1 MSMKSDTS
9 RYSWAGPAESIERGI
24 SAAARITV
32 TKVTKARGD
41 NGVDADSY
49 VAVIA
54 GRLSQQIDL
63 VCARIQGAIE
73 DRIPE
78 LSGNAQ
84 MIELLSAS
92 LRDNVATV
100 LQALGQSLPVDA
112 IPAPTTALVHARRI
126 AQRAV
131 PVNVIVRA
139 YRLGQRRMTELVFA
153 ELHAITM
160 DAATRVEVIERITTV
175 LFEYVDSVSQ
185 QAVTAY
191 ESERERWLENKCSM
205 RAMRV
210 RDVLD
215 QAADVDAAASA
226 IHYPLEDH
234 QHLALIVWYPSAGP
248 EHDELDRLRT
258 FLEDLGAAVETSA
271 RPLSVAADRT
281 SGWAWLPFISAPGDV
296 IAKVREF
303 ARWRPDPPR
312 IAMGAVGSGVEG
324 FRRSHRQ
331 AQRARTALDAGD
343 AEQRQTVAATD
354 PEVAVEA
361 LLGGGV
367 LEAREWV
374 ADVLGELASDNDD
387 DTRLREALWAYLHS
401 GSGYEGAAKEL
412 DLGFHTV
419 KRRVEQAVARRGRP
433 IDNRLDVELA
443 LFVCLWYGADVL
455 QSD

>member
-1 MSMKSDTS
+1 M
-9 RYSWAGPAESIERGI
+9 
-24 SAAARITV
+24 
-32 TKVTKARGD
+32 KVTKARGD

-49 VAVIA
+49 VAMIA
-54 GRLSQQIDL
+54 GRLSQQIDM
-63 VCARIQGAIE
+63 VCTRIQSAVE
-73 DRIPE
+73 ERIPE

-84 MIELLSAS
+84 MIELLAAS
-92 LRDNVATV
+92 LQDNVATV
-100 LQALGQSLPVDA
+100 LQALSQHLPVDA
-112 IPAPTTALVHARRI
+112 IPAPTTALIHARRI

-153 ELHAITM
+153 ELHAIAM
-160 DAATRVEVIERITTV
+160 DSATRVEVIERITTV

-191 ESERERWLENKCSM
+191 EAERERWLENKCSM

-215 QAADVDAAASA
+215 ESVDVVAGASA
-226 IHYPLEDH
+226 IHYPLQDH

-258 FLEDLGAAVETSA
+258 FIEDLGAAVDTSA
-271 RPLSVAADRT
+271 RPLSVAADPT
-281 SGWAWLPFISAPGDV
+281 SGWAWLPFRSAPGDV

-331 AQRARTALDAGD
+331 AQRARATAVAGD
-343 AEQRQTVAATD
+343 AELLIVAATD
-354 PEVAVEA
+354 PDIAVEA

-367 LEAREWV
+367 AEAREWV
-374 ADVLGELASDNDD
+374 ADVLGKLASDNDD
-387 DTRLREALWAYLHS
+387 DARLREALWAYLHS
-401 GSGYEGAAKEL
+401 GSGYEGAAREL
-412 DLGFHTV
+412 DLGFHSV
-419 KRRVEQAVARRGRP
+419 KRRVQQAVARRGRP
-433 IDNRLDVELA
+433 IDDRLDVELA
-443 LFVCLWYGADVL
+443 LFVCIWYGADVL